1 MAAPLLNNG
10 AHRPARWTRRA
21 TSSEG
26 GLILHLNT
34 ARRSRLSLLLPLQ
47 VAAQASGTL
56 TGTVVGEES
65 TPLAEARIRMAGVGM
80 VVSDKDGRFR
90 LTGVSHG
97 DHVLEVRRLGYR
109 EFLQPVTIRAG
120 CATHARVVPNNTPP
134 NNRPALIAIAVYK
147 F

>member
-26 GLILHLNT
+26 RRILHLNT
-34 ARRSRLSLLLPLQ
+34 ARRSLLSLLPPLQ

-65 TPLAEARIRMAGVGM
+65 TPLAEARIRMAGVG
-80 VVSDKDGRFR
+80 VDVSDKDGPVR
-90 LTGVSHG
+90 LTRGSPG
-97 DHVLEVRRLGYR
+97 GHVLEGR
-109 EFLQPVTIRAG
+109 
-120 CATHARVVPNNTPP
+120 
-134 NNRPALIAIAVYK
+134 
-147 F
+147 